1 MTARQRACVDSMSLN
16 AIATPAAL
24 EPGPVA
30 IRSRSL
36 AVAWVDSIG
45 WWSQVDPVLGR
56 VVIHR
61 RVLAAADRPV
71 ADEDLAG
78 DETVPLSAAGRRV
91 DPLAG
96 HRLNKLAHHTRD
108 VTNGQQQWSS
118 PLLDTSVLPGP
129 EDAPRA
135 NARP

>member
-1 MTARQRACVDSMSLN
+1 MDGSKKVELRKRPLVDDVSATAVGVGARPVHGLVAC
-16 AIATPAAL
+16 AAG
-24 EPGPVA
+24 PCGVPVA
-30 IRSRSL
+30 VTEAGL
-36 AVAWVDSIG
+36 
-45 WWSQVDPVLGR
+45 
-56 VVIHR
+56 
-61 RVLAAADRPV
+61 V

-78 DETVPLSAAGRRV
+78 DETVPLPAAGRRV

-96 HRLNKLAHHTRD
+96 HRLNKLAQHTRD
-108 VTNGQQQWSS
+108 LTTGQQQWSG